1 MFFALGV
8 LVAGLLGLMIL
19 PALWRRA
26 VRLSTRRLEMQTPLS
41 MEEVL
46 ADRDLLRAEFA
57 VAERRLEV
65 KLATE
70 QDARTRD
77 RAELGRKTAALI
89 AQSETLAAMRDD
101 YARAMAML
109 AEANAQA
116 IDLHAQL
123 GAAMIEAHD
132 GLVAREKYEALG
144 LETKRAQQLAND
156 RQLVLAGLETRLAGA
171 EAQWQDALREGD
183 EREKLLIAR
192 QSVLERVTEERDRA
206 RAELAQYA
214 QTQKALR
221 DEIDLRERRIS
232 ERDVALAEL
241 NRKLATA
248 ERKRG
253 GAIPAPDDA
262 SLRLSIADLGADV
275 LRIAQALE
283 GRAAK
288 TEKTE
293 IKPAGKSARASV
305 D

>member
-26 VRLSTRRLEMQTPLS
+26 VRLSTRRLEMQRPLS

-89 AQSETLAAMRDD
+89 AQSETIAALRDD

-109 AEANAQA
+109 TEANAHA

-144 LETKRAQQLAND
+144 LETRRAQQLAKD
-156 RQLVLAGLETRLAGA
+156 QQLVIAGLETRLAGA
-171 EAQWQDALREGD
+171 EAQWRDAQRECD
-183 EREKLLIAR
+183 AREK
-192 QSVLERVTEERDRA
+192 
-206 RAELAQYA
+206 
-214 QTQKALR
+214 
-221 DEIDLRERRIS
+221 RIS
-232 ERDVALAEL
+232 ELDDARAEL
-241 NRKLATA
+241 NRKL
-248 ERKRG
+248 G
-253 GAIPAPDDA
+253 DAILPPDDA
-262 SLRLSIADLGADV
+262 SLRHSIADLGAEV
-275 LRIAQALE
+275 LRISQALE
-283 GRAAK
+283 GRPAK
-288 TEKTE
+288 SEKTE
-293 IKPAGKSARASV
+293 TKRAGKSARASV